1 MLRYI
6 LFSVFALLLL
16 TACGGVITDQAG
28 EKDTKKTQTAKPGVS
43 EIGTTKDDV
52 GKNLNWL
59 LQQNNS
65 KSCPGCEL
73 VTADLGGTQS
83 HGVLRVPE
91 YVKKVPVDGVDPR
104 GRPRIVTDSGAV
116 FGVAGGNSM

>member
-28 EKDTKKTQTAKPGVS
+28 GKDPKKAQTAKPGVS

-52 GKNLNWL
+52 GKNLDWL
-59 LQQNNS
+59 LQQNDS

-73 VTADLGGTQS
+73 VTADLGGADL
-83 HGVLRVPE
+83 GGADL
-91 YVKKVPVDGVDPR
+91 
-104 GRPRIVTDSGAV
+104 SGANLS
-116 FGVAGGNSM
+116 GQTPSRYG